1 MHISKP
7 LVALAFVTASTAAIA
22 AAPAQS
28 DTGFYVTGSIG
39 QANTKLDTSNT
50 VHQTAITSDS
60 TDKFG
65 YALGVGYRFNSYI
78 GTELS
83 YVNFGKPT
91 YDLLREDGSN
101 AASKLTVKNT
111 AVVAAVVGYLP
122 LNNDFTAMGK
132 VGAAFVHTKVD
143 RVGAP
148 GNDDTYHDSDNQVHP
163 TFGIGGLYKL
173 NTNLDLRANVDWYP
187 NITKTSD
194 TSTDTD
200 SYLVSIGIQYKF

>member
-1 MHISKP
+1 MKLIKLLLSVC
-7 LVALAFVTASTAAIA
+7 VAALSTSAFADPVNQAAGWYITGA
-22 AAPAQS
+22 A
-28 DTGFYVTGSIG
+28 G

-50 VHQTAITSDS
+50 VHATAITSDS
-60 TDKFG
+60 TDKFA
-65 YALGVGYRFNSYI
+65 YTLGAGYRFNNYI

-91 YDLLREDGSN
+91 YDLLRQDGSN

-111 AVVAAVVGYLP
+111 AWVAAVVGYLP
-122 LNNDFTAMGK
+122 VNNDFTATGK
-132 VGAAFVHTKVD
+132 FGTAFVHTKVD

-148 GNDDTYHDSDNQVHP
+148 GNDDTYHDSDDQVHP
-163 TFGIGGLYKL
+163 MFGIGGLYKL
-173 NTNLDLRANVDWYP
+173 NANLDLRANVDWYP

-200 SYLVSIGIQYKF
+200 SYLLSIGVQYRF